1 MFRFEKRTI
10 FQKKNEAMNFSF
22 SLVIYLLMSY
32 MNFAFVFSQT
42 FISFEETKLFKFVK
56 CKLSLAGTLPIIR
69 VP

>member
-1 MFRFEKRTI
+1 
-10 FQKKNEAMNFSF
+10 MNFSF

-56 CKLSLAGTLPIIR
+56 CKLSPAGTLPIIR